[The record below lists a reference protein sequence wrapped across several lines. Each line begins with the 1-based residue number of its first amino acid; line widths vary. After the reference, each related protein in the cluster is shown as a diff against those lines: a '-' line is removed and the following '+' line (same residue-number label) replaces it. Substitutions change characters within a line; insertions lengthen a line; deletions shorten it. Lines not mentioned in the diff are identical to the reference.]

1 MCSIVCVCVVCSV
14 CVCVHA
20 CAYACVCM
28 HARTRVCVCA
38 CVRVYACVR
47 AYACVRV
54 RVLYKK
60 MSKTTDRIVNNRKC
74 SNNFLHF
81 ILFTQNT

>member
-54 RVLYKK
+54 LYKK